1 MQTPIR
7 DPPEVSTY
15 GSMETPKRNARALT
29 PRLWGAAW
37 QFIPIWGCFLRV
49 FALLA
54 PKSTPFPLLF
64 LGGLSGA
71 GICGLGGGRRVTAL
85 PAPVGFEFSRSQ
97 RSVLPFLAPGLPRSE
112 PGEAGPPLGSGG
124 SGGGRFVRADALAA
138 ARPRGPAAAPPAG
151 PPLFVPEF
159 GAFPGW
165 EKAPGRVL
173 GVSGRVLGPQQPFR
187 PTNRGAVGRG
197 GTAWRGGWRNARVSG
212 GEMWKGSSEPPQAEG
227 SFLGRRFER
236 GN

>member
-1 MQTPIR
+1 MGSAGPRVQTPIP

-15 GSMETPKRNARALT
+15 GSVETPKRNARALT
-29 PRLWGAAW
+29 PWLWGAAW
-37 QFIPIWGCFLRV
+37 RFIPIWGCFLRV
-49 FALLA
+49 FTSSPPNPPHSLCSFWEDFRV
-54 PKSTPFPLLF
+54 PGSV
-64 LGGLSGA
+64 GW
-71 GICGLGGGRRVTAL
+71 GGGRRVTAL

-187 PTNRGAVGRG
+187 PTNRGAVGSG

-212 GEMWKGSSEPPQAEG
+212 GGDVERQLGAPPG
-227 SFLGRRFER
+227 
-236 GN
+236 

>member
-1 MQTPIR
+1 MAIYPHLGMFPACFRPPRPQIHPI
-7 DPPEVSTY
+7 P
-15 GSMETPKRNARALT
+15 
-29 PRLWGAAW
+29 
-37 QFIPIWGCFLRV
+37 
-49 FALLA
+49 LA
-54 PKSTPFPLLF
+54 
-64 LGGLSGA
+64 LSGRTF
-71 GICGLGGGRRVTAL
+71 GCRDLWVGGGGRRVTAL

-97 RSVLPFLAPGLPRSE
+97 RSVLPFLVPGLPRSE

-165 EKAPGRVL
+165 EKAPGRVF

-187 PTNRGAVGRG
+187 PTNRGAVGSG